1 MDGQKRVWQ
10 MLLWLLVWSDTADQK
25 YDDWIKQIDQ
35 TWSLH
40 RPELEE
46 DVDPVED
53 DVGQLGAEGEILQ
66 EEGNEGGSGVGV
78 LNSQFVVHKVL
89 KL

>member
-10 MLLWLLVWSDTADQK
+10 MLLWLLVWSDQK
-25 YDDWIKQIDQ
+25 YDEWITRIDQ
-35 TWSLH
+35 TRNTGS

-53 DVGQLGAEGEILQ
+53 DVGQLGAEGEILE
-66 EEGNEGGSGVGV
+66 EEGNEGGIGVGV
-78 LNSQFVVHKVL
+78 FNSQFVVHKVL